1 MGDDEGEIRF
11 DGRVAIVTGS
21 GGGLGRAYA
30 TELARRGA
38 KVVVNDIGGD
48 PLGNNP
54 SAGPAAETAAHL
66 RELGGEAIANTDT
79 VATAEGGAA
88 IVQAALDTWG
98 RVDVIVNN
106 AGVVPNGQS
115 IADAPKEEWDRVL
128 DVHLGGAINVL
139 RAAWPAMAEAG
150 YGRVVNIS
158 SSSAFGMP
166 MVLAYG
172 TAKSAL
178 VGLTK
183 IVAIEGAGLD
193 IKVNALMPTAI
204 TRMTDNWFGPAM
216 DQLLELSPGTYSDA
230 FPPERVAPA
239 VALLAHEDVPCT
251 GEVFAAGGGRMTR
264 IVYAETA
271 GARADTSEGFRDAW
285 DQIFRPE
292 RLAVVTDVWVNEK
305 AHHSLDHVPWLST
318 QPD

>member
-1 MGDDEGEIRF
+1 MGDAPGEIRF

-48 PLGNNP
+48 PLGKNP
-54 SAGPAAETAAHL
+54 SAGPAAETAARL

-79 VATAEGGAA
+79 VATPEGGAA
-88 IVQAALDTWG
+88 IVQTALDTWG

-106 AGVVPNGQS
+106 AGVVPSGQS
-115 IADAPKEEWDRVL
+115 IGTAPKEEWDRVV
-128 DVHLGGAINVL
+128 DVHLGGAVNVL

-183 IVAIEGAGLD
+183 IVAVEGADLG
-193 IKVNALMPTAI
+193 IKVNALMPTAM

-216 DQLLELSPGTYSDA
+216 DQLLELSPGTYSAA

-239 VALLAHEDVPCT
+239 VALLAHEDVPCS

-264 IVYAETA
+264 IVYAETE

-285 DQIFRPE
+285 DQIFQPD
-292 RLAVVTDVWVNEK
+292 RLAIVTDVWVNEK
-305 AHHSLDHVPWLST
+305 AHHSLDRVPWLTTSS
-318 QPD
+318 